1 MDNETVSPK
10 DKAHGLME
18 RKPPGKGRADDGVL
32 LGEGVCTCPIRIFD
46 EKEMQKTISNQDI
59 VRQFRELFRKNG
71 AVESPDEP
79 WFREADPMKMLC
91 LTDLYGTYSRDSSV
105 YLNDE
110 LRSLRGCMAPA
121 EMIIFYRYY
130 EPCNLPDTRAGVT
143 LLDLDGIRAENSS
156 GAPGGILIRYR
167 LITFAT
173 TIGGMAVCVDLNHR
187 IPNVVLV
194 DDSGCYSA
202 DCVKSYRDVKKLS
215 HPVARSFTT
224 FLQRLS
230 KDQYDDLE
238 DTVFGD
244 D

>member
-1 MDNETVSPK
+1 M
-10 DKAHGLME
+10 
-18 RKPPGKGRADDGVL
+18 
-32 LGEGVCTCPIRIFD
+32 
-46 EKEMQKTISNQDI
+46 
-59 VRQFRELFRKNG
+59 
-71 AVESPDEP
+71 
-79 WFREADPMKMLC
+79 
-91 LTDLYGTYSRDSSV
+91 
-105 YLNDE
+105 
-110 LRSLRGCMAPA
+110 
-121 EMIIFYRYY
+121 
-130 EPCNLPDTRAGVT
+130 
-143 LLDLDGIRAENSS
+143 
-156 GAPGGILIRYR
+156 
-167 LITFAT
+167 
-173 TIGGMAVCVDLNHR
+173 DLNHL